1 MWEQKQIGIVKEV
14 VNVTV
19 VVLLDREIT
28 NMTKKIGD
36 RVYYIGQIG
45 SYVLIPIGAIYV
57 IGIVSG
63 IKKEETREDGV
74 GFIQYI
80 MTVTLVGTIRKG
92 KYETGVSVMPTVD
105 MVVYLL
111 EDKDIKSI
119 FAAYQQYNFSIGQ
132 LLHGCIHSPKS
143 CKILGYPYCPSRSP
157 Q

>member
-1 MWEQKQIGIVKEV
+1 MWEQKQIVTVKEV

-63 IKKEETREDGV
+63 IKKEETRED
-74 GFIQYI
+74 
-80 MTVTLVGTIRKG
+80 
-92 KYETGVSVMPTVD
+92 
-105 MVVYLL
+105 
-111 EDKDIKSI
+111 
-119 FAAYQQYNFSIGQ
+119 
-132 LLHGCIHSPKS
+132 
-143 CKILGYPYCPSRSP
+143 
-157 Q
+157 